1 MENLLSEALASS
13 LQYAT
18 FPLELIGVALALI
31 EIRLPKV
38 AAYLTTQIE
47 RLSALIQDMR
57 TGQSGSESIM
67 QRSLGP

>member
-13 LQYAT
+13 LQYVT